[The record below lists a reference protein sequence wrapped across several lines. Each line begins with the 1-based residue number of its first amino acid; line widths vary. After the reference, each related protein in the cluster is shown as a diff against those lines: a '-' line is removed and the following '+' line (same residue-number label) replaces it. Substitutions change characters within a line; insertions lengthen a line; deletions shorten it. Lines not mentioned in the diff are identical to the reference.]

1 MEQKRSL
8 SDAVLSWLLVATLVG
23 LMGVAFLSPD
33 DSPYID
39 LVFPCI
45 FIYLLVSTW
54 KNQAAGVFKREDD
67 PYIFWGAIV
76 SCGGAL
82 IFLVYALSVRW
93 FAGS

>member
-8 SDAVLSWLLVATLVG
+8 PEAVLSWFFVAILVG

-33 DSPYID
+33 ASPYVD
-39 LVFPCI
+39 LVIPCI
-45 FIYLLVSTW
+45 FIYLLVSMW
-54 KNQAAGVFKREDD
+54 KNQAAGFFKREDD

-82 IFLVYALSVRW
+82 IFLIYALSVRW